1 MLRLTSFTEGQ
12 LNIESN
18 IIINKKSSWS
28 EINKV
33 SVGLIYSSQL
43 YIPLLLLLL
52 YYYFVI

>member
-12 LNIESN
+12 FKPNIT
-18 IIINKKSSWS
+18 INNTSSWS

-33 SVGLIYSSQL
+33 SVGLLNSSQL
-43 YIPLLLLLL
+43 YIPLLVLLL